1 MSEGISDLLKLK
13 VIIPDKLLVDEEAHE
28 VGLPGLD
35 GCLGI
40 LPGHSPL
47 LVTLGDGDISYRFL
61 NNEKK
66 VSVSGGYAEVLADEI
81 QVFTKLKDK
90 DHDHAQDSDEGRG

>member
-1 MSEGISDLLKLK
+1 MSDGMPNSLKLK
-13 VIIPDKLLVDEEAHE
+13 VITPDQILVDEEVHE

-47 LVTLGDGDISYRFL
+47 LVTLGDGDITYRISNKEQTFG
-61 NNEKK
+61 
-66 VSVSGGYAEVLADEI
+66 VSGGYAEVHADRI
-81 QVFTKLKDK
+81 QVFTRLKDNG
-90 DHDHAQDSDEGRG
+90 QESDDGRG

>member
-1 MSEGISDLLKLK
+1 MSERMPDSLKLT
-13 VIIPDKLLVDEEAHE
+13 VITPDQLLVDEEVHE

-47 LVTLGDGDISYRFL
+47 LVTLGDGDITYRFS
-61 NNEKK
+61 NKK
-66 VSVSGGYAEVLADEI
+66 QTFGVSGGYAEVHADKI
-81 QVFTKLKDK
+81 QVFTRLKDNG
-90 DHDHAQDSDEGRG
+90 QESD

>member
-1 MSEGISDLLKLK
+1 MSEGIPVFLKLK
-13 VIIPDKLLVDEEAHE
+13 VITPDQLLINEEAHE

-47 LVTLGDGDISYRFL
+47 LVTLGKGDLTYLIS
-61 NNEKK
+61 NKEKR
-66 VSVSGGYAEVLADEI
+66 VSVSGGCAEVYPDRI
-81 QVFTKLKDK
+81 NVFTKIKDNE
-90 DHDHAQDSDEGRG
+90 QESDEG

>member
-1 MSEGISDLLKLK
+1 MSEGISVSLKLR
-13 VIIPDKLLVDEEAHE
+13 VITPDQLLVDEEVQE

-47 LVTLGDGDISYRFL
+47 LVTLGEGDLTYRIS
-61 NNEKK
+61 EKEQTFG
-66 VSVSGGYAEVLADEI
+66 VSGGYAEVHADRI
-81 QVFTKLKDK
+81 QVFTRLKDNE
-90 DHDHAQDSDEGRG
+90 QESD

>member
-1 MSEGISDLLKLK
+1 MSDGMPNSLKLR
-13 VIIPDKLLVDEEAHE
+13 VITPDQLLVDEEVHE

-47 LVTLGDGDISYRFL
+47 LVTLGEGDITYRIS
-61 NNEKK
+61 NKK
-66 VSVSGGYAEVLADEI
+66 QTFGVDGGYAEVYADRI
-81 QVFTKLKDK
+81 LVFTRLKDNG
-90 DHDHAQDSDEGRG
+90 QESDEGRG

>member
-1 MSEGISDLLKLK
+1 MSEGVPNSLKLK
-13 VIIPDKLLVDEEAHE
+13 VITPGQLLVDEEVQE

-47 LVTLGDGDISYRFL
+47 LVTLGDGDIIFRISDKEQTYGI
-61 NNEKK
+61 
-66 VSVSGGYAEVLADEI
+66 SGGYAEVHADRI
-81 QVFTKLKDK
+81 QVFTRLKDK
-90 DHDHAQDSDEGRG
+90 EQETDEGRG

>member
-13 VIIPDKLLVDEEAHE
+13 VITPNQLLVDEEAHE

-47 LVTLGDGDISYRFL
+47 LVTLGEGNITYRFL

-66 VSVSGGYAEVLADEI
+66 VSVNGGYAEVLADEI
-81 QVFTKLKDK
+81 QVFTKLKDNN
-90 DHDHAQDSDEGRG
+90 HEQDSDEGRG

>member
-1 MSEGISDLLKLK
+1 MNDGKGISVFLKLK
-13 VIIPDKLLVDEEAHE
+13 VFTPKQLLVDEEAHE

-47 LVTLGDGDISYRFL
+47 LVTLGEGDITYRISQ
-61 NNEKK
+61 NEKK
-66 VSVSGGYAEVLADEI
+66 VGVSGGYAEVLADTI

-90 DHDHAQDSDEGRG
+90 KQEPDEGRG

>member
-1 MSEGISDLLKLK
+1 MSEGNPVFLKLR
-13 VIIPDKLLVDEEAHE
+13 VITPDQLLVDEEAHE

-47 LVTLGDGDISYRFL
+47 LVTLGEGDITYRIS
-61 NNEKK
+61 NKEKK
-66 VSVSGGYAEVLADEI
+66 LGVNGGYAEVLADRI
-81 QVFTKLKDK
+81 QVFTKLKDNE
-90 DHDHAQDSDEGRG
+90 QESDEG

>member
-1 MSEGISDLLKLK
+1 MSEGISESLKLR
-13 VIIPDKLLVDEEAHE
+13 VITPDQLLVDEEAHE

-47 LVTLGDGDISYRFL
+47 LVTLGEGDLTYRISTE
-61 NNEKK
+61 EKK
-66 VSVSGGYAEVLADEI
+66 LGVSGGYAEVQADKI

-90 DHDHAQDSDEGRG
+90 NQESDEG

>member
-1 MSEGISDLLKLK
+1 MSEGISDSLKLT
-13 VIIPDKLLVDEEAHE
+13 VITPDKLLVDEEAHE

-47 LVTLGDGDISYRFL
+47 LVTLGDGDLTYRISTK
-61 NNEKK
+61 EKK
-66 VSVSGGYAEVLADEI
+66 LEVSGGYAEVHSDKI
-81 QVFTKLKDK
+81 QVFTRVKEKE
-90 DHDHAQDSDEGRG
+90 QESDEG

>member
-1 MSEGISDLLKLK
+1 MSKGVPNSLKFK
-13 VIIPDKLLVDEEAHE
+13 VIIPDRLLVDEEVQE

-47 LVTLGDGDISYRFL
+47 LVTLGDGDITYRISDKEQTFG
-61 NNEKK
+61 
-66 VSVSGGYAEVLADEI
+66 VSGGYAEVNADRI
-81 QVFTKLKDK
+81 QVFTRLKEK
-90 DHDHAQDSDEGRG
+90 GQESDEGRG

>member
-1 MSEGISDLLKLK
+1 MSEEKPVFLKLR
-13 VIIPDKLLVDEEAHE
+13 VITPNQLLVDEEAHE

-47 LVTLGDGDISYRFL
+47 LVTLGEGDITYRIS
-61 NNEKK
+61 NREKK
-66 VSVSGGYAEVLADEI
+66 IGVSGGYAEVYADRI
-81 QVFTKLKDK
+81 QVFTKLKDNE
-90 DHDHAQDSDEGRG
+90 QESDEG

>member
-1 MSEGISDLLKLK
+1 MSEGISESLKLR
-13 VIIPDKLLVDEEAHE
+13 VITPDQLLVDEEAHE

-47 LVTLGDGDISYRFL
+47 LVTLGEGDLTYRISTE
-61 NNEKK
+61 EKK
-66 VSVSGGYAEVLADEI
+66 LEVSGGYAEVQADKI

-90 DHDHAQDSDEGRG
+90 NQESDEG